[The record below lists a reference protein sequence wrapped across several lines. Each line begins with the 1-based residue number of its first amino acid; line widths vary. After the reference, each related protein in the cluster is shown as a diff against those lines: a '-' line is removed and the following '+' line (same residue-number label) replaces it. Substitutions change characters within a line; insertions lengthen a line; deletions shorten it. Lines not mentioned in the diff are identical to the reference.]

1 VIRADLEAELW
12 QPLRAHPVLIV
23 GFTERTGL
31 ATARLLEAH
40 GVPYRISDLRP
51 REALAPLL
59 AGLRV
64 APGDVRCGPQAID
77 QLDGTGRILLS
88 PGVPRAIPLVTEAE
102 ARGIPV
108 WGDLDLLYPALRRAR
123 VVAITGTDGKT
134 TTTTLMG
141 RILERGGRTVVAG
154 NVGVPVAAV
163 YEEILAADHVVLE
176 VSSFMAERLD
186 RFRPDLAAVL
196 NLAED
201 HVDRYP
207 SMDAYAAA
215 KLNLVA
221 NCTADDVVVLNRDD
235 PRLAGFRP
243 ARARARYVSPG
254 DGGFR
259 EGAFHLG
266 GLGLAYRDCR
276 IAGAHHVDNVLAC
289 LALADEL
296 GVPPREAL
304 EAVRTFPGVRHRY
317 ERVGTLGGVAVIND
331 SKATTMHA
339 VEAAVRS
346 SGPSVALILGGR
358 AKDLDPRGLRALADR
373 LRRVV
378 CYGEAGPRLRDQ
390 LDLPQCEMLY
400 PFDDAVRAA
409 WAACRPG
416 DTLLLSPGCTSWD
429 QFETYAQRGDRF
441 TTLVRELAG
450 GRA

>member
-1 VIRADLEAELW
+1 MTRPDLEAELW
-12 QPLRAHPVLIV
+12 LPLRAAPVLIV

-31 ATARLLEAH
+31 ATARLLEAQ

-51 REALAPLL
+51 REALASLL

-64 APGDVRCGPQAID
+64 SPADVLTGPQGTE
-77 QLDGTGRILLS
+77 QLAGIGRILLS
-88 PGVPRAIPLVTEAE
+88 PGVPRAIPLVREAE

-141 RILERGGRTVVAG
+141 RILERVGRTVVAG
-154 NVGVPVAAV
+154 NVGIPVAAR
-163 YEEILAADHVVLE
+163 YDEILGADFVVLE

-186 RFRPDLAAVL
+186 RFRPDAAAVL

-235 PRLAGFRP
+235 PRLATFHP
-243 ARARARYVSPG
+243 ARARVRHFSRT
-254 DGGFR
+254 DGVL
-259 EGAFHLG
+259 GAGGLHLG
-266 GLGLAYRDCR
+266 GRLLPLADYPLAADHRVDC
-276 IAGAHHVDNVLAC
+276 VLAG

-296 GVPPREAL
+296 GVPAGEVL

-317 ERVGTLGGVAVIND
+317 ERVGTFGRVAVIND

-346 SGPSVALILGGR
+346 SGPSVVLILGGR

-373 LRRVV
+373 LRLVV
-378 CYGEAGPRLRDQ
+378 CYGEAGPRLRAQ
-390 LDLPQCEMLY
+390 LDLPPTAEIF

-429 QFETYAQRGDRF
+429 QFETYEQRGDRF
-441 TTLVRELAG
+441 LELVRELAG